1 MKGDIAKK
9 LTTAKKDNELIYLEA
24 VPSIDQLSAVGRAP
38 LSKALP
44 FSSPMSSN
52 FVDLFTKLVPMAV
65 HQAISAYEA
74 QKSNLVNS
82 EIVKLREA
90 THFLN
95 GYVNIVSTFFLI
107 KVLNDSEKNAYYR
120 SLF

>member
-1 MKGDIAKK
+1 MKANISKK
-9 LTTAKKDNELIYLEA
+9 LATTKKDNELIYLEA
-24 VPSIDQLSAVGRAP
+24 VPSIDQLPAVGRAA

-74 QKSNLVNS
+74 QKSNIVNS

-90 THFLN
+90 TQFLN
-95 GYVNIVSTFFLI
+95 G
-107 KVLNDSEKNAYYR
+107 
-120 SLF
+120 